1 MHVRANCSWS
11 VCFIPDN
18 NLAMS
23 SSSCVRVLD
32 HVRAR
37 RATVNVTCVTRS
49 VHIHMLAQTAT
60 TSINAPHITV
70 YTCVCMYRHIC
81 THMCMCGCACI
92 QFCNGDVYLDVDLDV
107 DGDVDADADADA
119 DADLYVYY
127 MCMKRLRQ
135 CGHSTHSQLTV
146 NSQSTQQS
154 THSKLM

>member
-1 MHVRANCSWS
+1 MSVIFEEHGLGKLDLQLPLNMNMHVRASCSWS

-49 VHIHMLAQTAT
+49 VHIRMLAQTAT

-70 YTCVCMYRHIC
+70 YTCVCIDTSAHTCVCVGARVYNSAMEMYI
-81 THMCMCGCACI
+81 
-92 QFCNGDVYLDVDLDV
+92 
-107 DGDVDADADADA
+107 
-119 DADLYVYY
+119 
-127 MCMKRLRQ
+127 
-135 CGHSTHSQLTV
+135 
-146 NSQSTQQS
+146 
-154 THSKLM
+154 